1 MYGWLDDPIMTDEL
15 PGEDVLRRAW
25 QRTRTGYSYLLAL
38 LTLVICTL
46 LCWAIRPLFS
56 PANLVM
62 IYLVGVVF
70 VSIQAGRGPSIAASI
85 LSVIAFDF
93 FFVPPYFSL
102 GISDTEYL
110 LTFVVMLLV
119 ALTISDLTNRVRQ
132 QAEAARERERRTAS
146 LYAMSRAFANSQGID
161 NLTRVAAEHIGEV
174 FNSRAFILLPDT
186 HNQVSMAAQAEV
198 IPQFDQNEQSAAQWV
213 YEHKQPAGLNTNT
226 LPRSQGYYVPL
237 MTSRGPIGVLA
248 MFPEDRLSIVLPDQV
263 HILETFAN
271 QTALA
276 IERARFA
283 EETEKARIQVETER
297 QRNTLLS
304 SISHDLR
311 TPLAS
316 ITGAVSSLLEN
327 EDTLDRSGRHDLAQL
342 AYEEARR
349 LNRQI
354 SNLLDMTRLASGA
367 VKVVKEW
374 QSLEE
379 VIGSALN
386 LLTDHLADHPVRV
399 SLPDDMPLVPFDS
412 LLIGQVFANLLENA
426 AKYTPPGTVI
436 EITARVDGN
445 GAAVEVA
452 DRGPGLPPGEEQH
465 VFDKFY
471 RASPQTARGIGLGLT
486 ICRGIIEAH
495 GGRIWAENRVGGG
508 AIFRFTLPFD
518 GRPPEVKA
526 EDGDAV

>member
-1 MYGWLDDPIMTDEL
+1 M
-15 PGEDVLRRAW
+15 
-25 QRTRTGYSYLLAL
+25 
-38 LTLVICTL
+38 
-46 LCWAIRPLFS
+46 
-56 PANLVM
+56 
-62 IYLVGVVF
+62 
-70 VSIQAGRGPSIAASI
+70 
-85 LSVIAFDF
+85 
-93 FFVPPYFSL
+93 
-102 GISDTEYL
+102 
-110 LTFVVMLLV
+110 
-119 ALTISDLTNRVRQ
+119 
-132 QAEAARERERRTAS
+132 
-146 LYAMSRAFANSQGID
+146 
-161 NLTRVAAEHIGEV
+161 
-174 FNSRAFILLPDT
+174 
-186 HNQVSMAAQAEV
+186 
-198 IPQFDQNEQSAAQWV
+198 
-213 YEHKQPAGLNTNT
+213 
-226 LPRSQGYYVPL
+226 
-237 MTSRGPIGVLA
+237 
-248 MFPEDRLSIVLPDQV
+248 
-263 HILETFAN
+263 
-271 QTALA
+271 
-276 IERARFA
+276 
-283 EETEKARIQVETER
+283 
-297 QRNTLLS
+297 
-304 SISHDLR
+304 R

-327 EDTLDRSGRHDLAQL
+327 EETLDRSDRHDLAQL

-354 SNLLDMTRLASGA
+354 SNLLDMTRLESGA

-386 LLTDHLADHPVRV
+386 LLTDHLADHSVRV